1 MAAENPGSD
10 KAERYRLQSE
20 YFEKALARLKEAL
33 ERNEDDFMR
42 DSVIQRF
49 EFTFEMAWKTMFR
62 YLLIKG
68 EPVAAKAWE
77 VIPAAFEAKLIA
89 DADVWSNLREYRND
103 TSHEYNEG
111 RAIEIAAYVR
121 SHGVGAFEA
130 LRAELNRRA

>member
-1 MAAENPGSD
+1 MATENRGSD
-10 KAERYRLQSE
+10 KIERYRLQRE

-33 ERNEDDFMR
+33 ERNEDNFMR

-62 YLLIKG
+62 YLVAKG
-68 EPVAAKAWE
+68 EAVAKNASE
-77 VIPAAFEAKLIA
+77 VIPSAFEAKLIG
-89 DADVWSNLREYRND
+89 DADVWSKLRECRND

-121 SHGVGAFEA
+121 SHGVGAFDA
-130 LRAELNRRA
+130 LRAELSRRA